1 MAAKYQLITELY
13 RRTGVSVAKKIRRR
27 GRAFCLPLAATINA
41 DLMNSS

>member
-13 RRTGVSVAKKIRRR
+13 RRTGVAVAKIRRR
-27 GRAFCLPLAATINA
+27 GRTFCLPLAATINA